1 MFKNKKS
8 KRIVVAIIAV
18 ILVLAMVLPMILA
31 YV

>member
-1 MFKNKKS
+1 MFKTKKS

-18 ILVLAMVLPMILA
+18 ILILAMVLPMILA